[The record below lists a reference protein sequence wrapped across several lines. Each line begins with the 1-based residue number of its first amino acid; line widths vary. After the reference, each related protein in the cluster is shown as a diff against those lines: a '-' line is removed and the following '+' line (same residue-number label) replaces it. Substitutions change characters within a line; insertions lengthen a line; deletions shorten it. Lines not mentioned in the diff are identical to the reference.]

1 MSIESRI
8 RKAEELVGVEARPLP
23 VIIIWPPPDDVT
35 MPHFPEPGE
44 QWTTLQRAL
53 DEARRAR
60 VPCLFV
66 ADPYKEYEARHGL
79 EPGTLSKHELCGKV
93 PFAALLEQATGRPQA
108 PDETERNRTV

>member
-1 MSIESRI
+1 MNLENRI
-8 RKAEELVGVEARPLP
+8 RKAEELVGVEGRTVP
-23 VIIIWPPPDDVT
+23 VLIIWPPHDDVT
-35 MPHFPEPGE
+35 MPHFPEPDE
-44 QWTTLQRAL
+44 RWITEQRAL

-93 PFAALLEQATGRPQA
+93 PFAELLEKATGRPQA